1 MAKVT
6 ERRAETNETVIVCDF
21 SPPRGADEAL
31 LARADK
37 LDADFL
43 SLAYNPGKAVRVNA
57 AVAAHWVKANTGR
70 DVLFTIATRDM
81 NKLAAQS
88 LLVGAALLGLENVVV
103 LAGDPFTEKELE
115 NVSAVDDFTPTGFLA
130 SLRELKNGVDY
141 RGRKLNPPVELCV
154 GAILDLSRELEPE
167 VKLAR
172 RKVDAGAE
180 FFLMQAIFEP
190 RRVEEF
196 LARYAEIFG
205 ESFLPPLFCGVQVLA
220 PDGVIFSDVPTS
232 VTEQL
237 ERGRSGV
244 EMAAELIERF
254 AERGFRSIYLVPPVL
269 RGGRRDYE
277 AAQRVIEAA
286 RH

>member
-6 ERRAETNETVIVCDF
+6 ERCAETDEIVFVCDV

-31 LARADK
+31 LARAGN

-57 AVAAHWVKANTGR
+57 ALAARWVKTNTAR
-70 DVLFTIATRDM
+70 DVIFTVATRDM

-88 LLVGAALLGLENVVV
+88 LLVGAALIGLENVVV

-115 NVSAVDDFTPTGFLA
+115 SVSTVDDFTPTELLR
-130 SLRELKNGVDY
+130 SLRQLKEGIDY
-141 RGRKLNPPVELCV
+141 RGRKLAPPVTLCA
-154 GAILDLSRELEPE
+154 GATLDLSREPGAE
-167 VKLAR
+167 VQLAR
-172 RKVDAGAE
+172 RKVEAGAE
-180 FFLMQAIFEP
+180 FFLVQALFDP
-190 RRVEEF
+190 LRVEE
-196 LARYAEIFG
+196 LLSRYAELYG
-205 ESFLPPLFCGVQVLA
+205 EPLTLPLFCGVQVLA
-220 PDGVIFSDVPTS
+220 PDGVIFSDVPRS

-244 EMAAELIERF
+244 EIAVELIARF
-254 AERGFRSIYLVPPVL
+254 AEQGFRSIYLVPPIF

-286 RH
+286 RG